1 MQNSIGLIQYFYYH
15 MYKLILLFLLLPIS
29 QQPDWQLNNEKDG
42 IRVYTSTATADNKT
56 KPIKVECTFNATT
69 TQLVAILL
77 DIKNYTNWVYHTKSA
92 TVVKQVSPSD
102 LYYYSEVNV
111 PWPAQNRD
119 FVAHITITQNPET
132 KIVTVDAPNVA
143 GLVPQK
149 NGIYRTNN
157 SRGKWLI
164 TPEGHDHVK
173 VVYFLQID
181 AGGNA
186 PAWLVNLF
194 VTDGPLETF
203 KKLKQQLHKPE
214 YKNAVLPF
222 VKN

>member
-1 MQNSIGLIQYFYYH
+1 MQNSIELIQYFYYH
-15 MYKLILLFLLLPIS
+15 MYKLILLFLLLPLS

-56 KPIKVECTFNATT
+56 KPIKVECTFNTTT
-69 TQLVAILL
+69 TQLVAVLL

-119 FVAHITITQNPET
+119 FVAHITVTQNPET

-157 SRGKWLI
+157 SKGKWLI

-173 VVYFLQID
+173 V
-181 AGGNA
+181 
-186 PAWLVNLF
+186 
-194 VTDGPLETF
+194 
-203 KKLKQQLHKPE
+203 
-214 YKNAVLPF
+214 
-222 VKN
+222 